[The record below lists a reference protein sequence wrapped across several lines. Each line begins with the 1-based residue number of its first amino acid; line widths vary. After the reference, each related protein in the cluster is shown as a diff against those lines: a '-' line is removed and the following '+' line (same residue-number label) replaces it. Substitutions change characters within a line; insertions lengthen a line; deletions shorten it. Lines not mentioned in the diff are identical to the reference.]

1 MVVVV
6 VVAAAVVVGMKGY
19 TLDDKVATAQRYL
32 LFTTY
37 CLLRTACYLLLKVA
51 IAQRHLLPRQLQLSA
66 LPPHALQLPP
76 ATIAALTEGYTREA
90 GVRDLERQ
98 IGALCR
104 HVAVGAAQR
113 AEGEG
118 AISEEGDAVSEG
130 EGGAARGG
138 MPAQGDTAEAEA
150 GAEAGAVVEAGAVAA
165 VELGPGDLEAVLG
178 PAAFERGAAE
188 RLSRAGVAMGLAW
201 TPTGGQVL

>member
-76 ATIAALTEGYTREA
+76 ATIAALAEGYTREA

-118 AISEEGDAVSEG
+118 AISEGGDAISEG
-130 EGGAARGG
+130 EGAAGHRGQPQPHATSSTFIKQKQKTKLLTG
-138 MPAQGDTAEAEA
+138 FTME
-150 GAEAGAVVEAGAVAA
+150 
-165 VELGPGDLEAVLG
+165 
-178 PAAFERGAAE
+178 
-188 RLSRAGVAMGLAW
+188 SMAMHDARH
-201 TPTGGQVL
+201 PK